1 MTVILLG
8 LSWRMAAL
16 VLAAWLVLGLVV
28 GLTLGRFL
36 RDTDRA
42 ARQLH
47 QEERRRSGGALDELS
62 RRRRRRP
69 QR

>member
-47 QEERRRSGGALDELS
+47 NEERRRRAKAQDLPQ
-62 RRRRRRP
+62 RRRRP